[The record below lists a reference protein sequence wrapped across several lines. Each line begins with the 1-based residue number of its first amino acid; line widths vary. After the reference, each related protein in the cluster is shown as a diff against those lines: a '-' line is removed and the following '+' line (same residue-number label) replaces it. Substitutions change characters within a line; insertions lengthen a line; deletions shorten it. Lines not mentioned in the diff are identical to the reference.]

1 MTTTEQLRAL
11 LPVEPNGAPP
21 SDGWYVVD
29 FGDGTV
35 VAGFWTGNRRFK
47 TLGTCRGMAIAG
59 DDCVMTGHA
68 SRHAPLR
75 LESGETAQALTALH
89 LAGFEGG
96 ILEAVGACLGALD
109 SARDD
114 AHRFNSAGLVAV
126 AGLNLRIANLEA
138 REAGMCPRCSG
149 SGAVDGMA
157 CAMCGGDRAVL
168 R

>member
-29 FGDGTV
+29 VDGDIC
-35 VAGFWTGNRRFK
+35 AGFWSRNARFPHIGSGHGIVSDESH
-47 TLGTCRGMAIAG
+47 GTFSGSP
-59 DDCVMTGHA
+59 V
-68 SRHAPLR
+68 RHAPLR